1 MKKANLSL
9 IHILI
14 AILAIIFSRLD
25 GQVGPVLLQEKPE
38 IIPYRLVPSWDVHCQ
53 IKIEIVEGFG
63 WDDLHE
69 PQREETMEIIMDRI
83 VFEETSQ
90 WANREMFYIDNKPY
104 YLVRLPFTDGQLWVD

>member
-1 MKKANLSL
+1 MKKVNLSIVHL
-9 IHILI
+9 LI
-14 AILAIIFSRLD
+14 AVVAFMFSTLRGQILLT
-25 GQVGPVLLQEKPE
+25 EKPE

-53 IKIEIVEGFG
+53 IKIEVVEGFG

-69 PQREETMEIIMDRI
+69 PQKEETMQIIMDRI

-104 YLVRLPFTDGQLWVD
+104 YLVRLPFTDGQQWAD